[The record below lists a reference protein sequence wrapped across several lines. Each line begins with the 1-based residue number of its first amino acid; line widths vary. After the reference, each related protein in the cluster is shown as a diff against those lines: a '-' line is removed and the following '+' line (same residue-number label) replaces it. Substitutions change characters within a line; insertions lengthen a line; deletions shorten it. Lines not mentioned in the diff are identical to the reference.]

1 MKKINGIVTK
11 IIDENTIMVESTTK
25 KKHPLYHKLFTHT
38 KNYLV
43 DTRDNKKNII
53 IGNKV
58 VFINCRPISKK
69 KKMENS
75 SINNQI

>member
-11 IIDENTIMVESTTK
+11 IIDKNTIMVVSTTR

-43 DTRDNKKNII
+43 DICDHKQDVN

-58 VFINCRPISKK
+58 IFINCRPISKK
-69 KKMENS
+69 KKWK
-75 SINNQI
+75 IVQ